1 MKDHKFIKYLRATK
15 EDVWPLMQDA
25 LEGLLDFEKCCQIDS
40 KYSSLAKFHKKMVN
54 DYPQRQGKYLRPSL
68 VLLICEALKGSKEKV
83 LNTALAMQL
92 SEEWLLIHDDIE
104 DNGEQRRGSPALH
117 NLYGKDLAINAGDAL
132 HVLMWKVLRNN
143 YEILDKNT
151 ADRIMD
157 EFTQMLSRTIFGQTA
172 ELKWAQEENREPTLE
187 DVLYIIDGKTS
198 YYSIAGPMRLGAIV
212 AGADDFQL
220 EKLYKFGQLMGRAFQ
235 IKDDLLDLTSDFG
248 GLKNQL
254 SSDIYE
260 SKKTVFLVHLLENIK
275 KENKSKLLG
284 ILQKSSKEK
293 SINEVEW
300 VIENMR
306 QSGSL
311 DYGEKLARQ
320 YSRKA
325 LAFLDTE
332 LDFISSAGKQNLTD
346 AIDFLVERDH

>member
-1 MKDHKFIKYLRATK
+1 M
-15 EDVWPLMQDA
+15 ENA
-25 LEGLLDFEKCCQIDS
+25 LEGLLEFEECCRIGD
-40 KYSSLAKFHKKMVN
+40 KYSSLANFHQEMVS
-54 DYPQRQGKYLRPSL
+54 DYPKRQGKYLRPSL
-68 VLLICEALKGSKEKV
+68 VLLICEGLGGSREKA

-104 DNGEQRRGSPALH
+104 DNGEQRRGSPTLH
-117 NLYGKDLAINAGDAL
+117 NIYGKDLAINAGDAL
-132 HVLMWKVLRNN
+132 HVLMWKVLNNN
-143 YEILDKNT
+143 YRILDKKT
-151 ADRIMD
+151 ADKIMD
-157 EFTQMLSRTIFGQTA
+157 EFVQMLSRTIFGQTA
-172 ELKWAQEENREPTLE
+172 ELKWAQEKNREPRE
-187 DVLYIIDGKTS
+187 DDVLYIIDGKTS

-212 AGADDFQL
+212 AGADKTQL
-220 EKLYKFGQLMGRAFQ
+220 EKLFKFGQLMGRAFQ

-248 GLKNQL
+248 GLKKQL
-254 SSDIYE
+254 SSDVYE

-284 ILQKSSKEK
+284 ILHKSSKEK

-325 LAFLDTE
+325 LAFLDAE
-332 LDFISSAGKQNLTD
+332 LDFISSAGKQNLAD